1 MRWKMY
7 PVKNKA
13 GVVARV
19 ESLPLRSALGI
30 FDERTCP
37 SRRNRSG
44 CRDGWLMKGHPIQDM
59 LVKLFNVPESYPS
72 IPKLV
77 ASELKIPNRAMCA
90 GKGWA

>member
-1 MRWKMY
+1 
-7 PVKNKA
+7 
-13 GVVARV
+13 
-19 ESLPLRSALGI
+19 
-30 FDERTCP
+30 
-37 SRRNRSG
+37 
-44 CRDGWLMKGHPIQDM
+44 MKGHPIQDM